1 MMFSN
6 GRHPHC
12 PEGSSR
18 TSSISSRSSI
28 CWLYLS
34 LIKTFTG
41 QMPPDPYEPQHC
53 QPHGNYFNRQIMGTV
68 SLI

>member
-1 MMFSN
+1 MLLRSVAASMIVA
-6 GRHPHC
+6 
-12 PEGSSR
+12 R
-18 TSSISSRSSI
+18 TVVVYV

-53 QPHGNYFNRQIMGTV
+53 QPHGNYFNRHRIMGTL